1 MLKSLRSVKHF
12 CYLAWKNKYKISD
25 SALSFIGDRLS
36 YTYDDDSYKNT
47 IGKIVVPHVS
57 TFKVNHLHLSG
68 RQEMPSTGVVAP
80 YKIFVCWTGD
90 NEMGDSRRESLQR
103 IVEDNP
109 EFEVI
114 VVTADNYRDFEV
126 PEHPIHP
133 AYEQLSYI
141 HRSDYLR
148 AYLMYHYGGVY
159 TDIKMLSKP
168 WGGVV
173 SALNQT
179 YLWAAGPGEIASRN
193 VSPASGK
200 LGIQQRIYWRKILWQ
215 SAFAFKP
222 GTPLAKEWLEEVERR
237 LDYFSRLLFAH
248 ESQDPVW
255 GLDEGYPVPWNAIM
269 GQIFSPL
276 CLKYHDKLLI
286 DNEIKFVVN
295 SAGYR

>member
-1 MLKSLRSVKHF
+1 MLGPVKNFKHSL
-12 CYLAWKNKYKISD
+12 YQGWKNRRHLMDVSLACLSDVRRYQYSPEKYRRKI
-25 SALSFIGDRLS
+25 GEV
-36 YTYDDDSYKNT
+36 
-47 IGKIVVPHVS
+47 VVPRVS
-57 TFKVNHLHLSG
+57 TFNVNHLDFPVSG
-68 RQEMPSTGVVAP
+68 SPSDIELEAP
-80 YKIFVCWTGD
+80 HKIFVCWTGD

-103 IVEDNP
+103 IIEDNP

-126 PEHPIHP
+126 PEHPLHP
-133 AYEQLSYI
+133 AYEKLSYV

-148 AYLMYHYGGVY
+148 SYLMYHYGGVY

-168 WGGVV
+168 WAGVV

-179 YLWAAGPGEIASRN
+179 YLWAAGPGEISSRN

-200 LGIQQRIYWRKILWQ
+200 LGLQQRIHWRSILWQ

>member
-1 MLKSLRSVKHF
+1 MLNSLKSIKHS
-12 CYLAWKNKYKISD
+12 CYLAWKNKYKVTD
-25 SALSFIGDRLS
+25 SALGFIGDHCA
-36 YTYDDDSYKNT
+36 YTYNDNSYRNA
-47 IGKIVVPHVS
+47 IGPIVVPDVS
-57 TFKVNHLHLSG
+57 TFNVNHLHLSE
-68 RQEMPSTGVVAP
+68 RQEMASTGVDVP

-90 NEMGDSRRESLQR
+90 NEMGDSRRESLQK
-103 IVEDNP
+103 IIEDNP

-114 VVTADNYRDFEV
+114 LVTADNYRDFEV

-133 AYEQLSYI
+133 AYKKLSYI

-168 WGGVV
+168 WAGVV

-179 YLWAAGPGEIASRN
+179 YLWAAGPGEISSRN

-200 LGIQQRIYWRKILWQ
+200 LGLQQRIHWRSILWQ

-276 CLKYHDKLLI
+276 CLKYHDKILV
-286 DNEIKFVVN
+286 DNDIKFVVN